1 METVQLS
8 WVDDNSWIRFYQGS
22 NDSKRDAILLK
33 NGDEVIVIKTI
44 RNAFTFEFLES
55 MRGENEKNI
64 DQIKKKK
71 WKFNNLN

>member
-44 RNAFTFEFLES
+44 RLYSNFLNLW
-55 MRGENEKNI
+55 GENEKNI
-64 DQIKKKK
+64 DQIRKKR

>member
-44 RNAFTFEFLES
+44 RNVFIFEFLES
-55 MRGENEKNI
+55 MRRKQEEYRSNKKEKMKI
-64 DQIKKKK
+64 Q
-71 WKFNNLN
+71 

>member
-22 NDSKRDAILLK
+22 NNSKRDAILLK

-44 RNAFTFEFLES
+44 RNVFIFEFLES
-55 MRGENEKNI
+55 MRRKREEYRSNKKEKMKI
-64 DQIKKKK
+64 Q
-71 WKFNNLN
+71 

>member
-44 RNAFTFEFLES
+44 RNVFIFEFLES
-55 MRGENEKNI
+55 MRRKREEYRSNKKEKMKI
-64 DQIKKKK
+64 Q
-71 WKFNNLN
+71 

>member
-44 RNAFTFEFLES
+44 RNVFIFEFLES

-64 DQIKKKK
+64 DQIKKKR
-71 WKFNNLN
+71 WRFSNLN

>member
-22 NDSKRDAILLK
+22 NDSNAILLK
-33 NGDEVIVIKTI
+33 NGNKEIVKTI
-44 RNAFTFEFLES
+44 RNMFIFEFLES

-64 DQIKKKK
+64 DQIKKKR
-71 WKFNNLN
+71 WRFNNLN

>member
-44 RNAFTFEFLES
+44 RLYSNFLNLW
-55 MRGENEKNI
+55 GENEKNI
-64 DQIKKKK
+64 DQIKKKR
-71 WKFNNLN
+71 WRFSNLN

>member
-55 MRGENEKNI
+55 MRRKREEYRSNKKEKMEI
-64 DQIKKKK
+64 Q
-71 WKFNNLN
+71 